1 MAPAGVAKFQES
13 TVKMI
18 KNNSSHVE
26 RAEEESTLAPETK
39 SKSTKSSKPKSRG
52 IRPAEPQGVVNPED
66 DPELEEAFEVALA
79 QPPEE
84 PEDEIE
90 PFDPENLKIDQSKL
104 DVGISSKPIYTTLA
118 VRKPKKAEWFRV
130 HPSDEFKTRI
140 AFFEDEEE
148 REIYA
153 IVPAVSEQLEPYDYK
168 TATMYLCINRQGV
181 PFLWPV
187 KQSGVDGKPMRWF
200 DSANDAV
207 KEARKHWIRIRA
219 DADSYVM
226 YTTTIEIPE
235 PTWPEGTMRDMLK
248 LAFRERIVKD
258 MEHPII
264 LQLRGMA

>member
-1 MAPAGVAKFQES
+1 
-13 TVKMI
+13 MI
-18 KNNSSHVE
+18 ENNSSHVE
-26 RAEEESTLAPETK
+26 QAEEESKLAPETK
-39 SKSTKSSKPKSRG
+39 SKSTKSSKPKGRG
-52 IRPAEPQGVVNPED
+52 IKPAEPQAVVEPEN
-66 DPELEEAFEVALA
+66 DPQLQEEFEVALA

-84 PEDEIE
+84 PEDEID
-90 PFDPENLKIDQSKL
+90 PFDPKNLKIDQSKL
-104 DVGISSKPIYTTLA
+104 DVGISKPIYTTLA
-118 VRKPKKAEWFRV
+118 VRKPKKTEWFRV
-130 HPSDEFKTRI
+130 HPLDEFKTRI

-153 IVPAVSEQLEPYDYK
+153 IVPAVYEQLEPYDYK
-168 TATMYLCINRQGV
+168 TATLYLCINRQGV

-187 KQSGVDGKPMRWF
+187 KRSGVDGKPMRWF

-207 KEARKHWIRIRA
+207 VTARKQWIRLRP

-258 MEHPII
+258 MEHPIV